1 MPERAGIVTRAG
13 HICMIC
19 GFLPTTKNKYRELQD
34 HLVRKHF
41 AEQIKAALPTRRPYV
56 CPEPS
61 CPIEGKDWQV
71 RNVETHLSVKYDL
84 RDVPLA

>member
-1 MPERAGIVTRAG
+1 
-13 HICMIC
+13 MIC

-41 AEQIKAALPTRRPYV
+41 NDQVKAALPTRRPYV
-56 CPEPS
+56 CPEPT

-71 RNVETHLSVKYDL
+71 RWHAGGRWVFFTIFLKNSQKEATGRVY
-84 RDVPLA
+84 

>member
-1 MPERAGIVTRAG
+1 MPERSGIVTRAG

-19 GFLPTTKNKYRELQD
+19 GFLPMTKNKYRELQD

-41 AEQIKAALPTRRPYV
+41 NDRIKAVLPVRRPYM

-61 CPIEGKDWQV
+61 CNIEGKDWQV
-71 RNVETHLSVKYDL
+71 QLS
-84 RDVPLA
+84 PF